1 MEGSR
6 MRMLSGHDLR
16 LSSGSV
22 GWTELDYRVRAEAMR
37 LGVNSLPEEI
47 KAYLRQNP
55 FVFEARDMQVPPRGS
70 WRTWLFMGGR
80 GAGKTRAGAEWVR
93 MAVRRGCRRVA
104 LVGPALSDV
113 REVMIEG
120 PSGLR
125 HLDGAG
131 GAPVYEV
138 SRRRLVWPNGAEAFA
153 FSAEDPDSLRGP
165 QFDAAWCDEVAAWA
179 KGEAVWD
186 TLQMGLRLGAFPRCV
201 ATTTPRPVD
210 LVRRLVA
217 DGGSMMT
224 RSTTRENAV
233 NLAPGF
239 VDMMEAAYAGSAMAR
254 QELMGDLLEDPKGAL
269 FVRSMIDAAR
279 VYAVPEM
286 ADIVVAV
293 DPPAGFGR
301 RCFVL
306 GDASAAG
313 LRPADWAG
321 RAVSL
326 AEAVRASM
334 IIAEANQGG
343 EMVRQTLESA
353 GCRLPVRLVHARL
366 GKRAR
371 AMPVALLYEQGKV
384 AHLGLLATLEDQ
396 MCRFGAEGFTG
407 SPDRVD
413 ALVWAVWA
421 LMLERT
427 GGPRVRAL

>member
-1 MEGSR
+1 
-6 MRMLSGHDLR
+6 
-16 LSSGSV
+16 
-22 GWTELDYRVRAEAMR
+22 
-37 LGVNSLPEEI
+37 
-47 KAYLRQNP
+47 
-55 FVFEARDMQVPPRGS
+55 
-70 WRTWLFMGGR
+70 
-80 GAGKTRAGAEWVR
+80 
-93 MAVRRGCRRVA
+93 
-104 LVGPALSDV
+104 
-113 REVMIEG
+113 MIEG

-125 HLDGAG
+125 HLGGAG

-165 QFDAAWCDEVAAWA
+165 QFDAAWCDELGAWA

-186 TLQMGLRLGAFPRCV
+186 NLQMGLRLGAFPRCV

-210 LVRRLVA
+210 PPATSGPRADACGIIAAGVA
-217 DGGSMMT
+217 
-224 RSTTRENAV
+224 
-233 NLAPGF
+233 
-239 VDMMEAAYAGSAMAR
+239 EA
-254 QELMGDLLEDPKGAL
+254 
-269 FVRSMIDAAR
+269 
-279 VYAVPEM
+279 
-286 ADIVVAV
+286 
-293 DPPAGFGR
+293 AGFGR

-326 AEAVRASM
+326 AEAVGASM